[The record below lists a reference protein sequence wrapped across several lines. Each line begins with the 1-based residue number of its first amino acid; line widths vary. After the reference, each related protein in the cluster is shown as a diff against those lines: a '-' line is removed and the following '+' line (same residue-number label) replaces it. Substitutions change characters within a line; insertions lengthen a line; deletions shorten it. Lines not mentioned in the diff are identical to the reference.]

1 MKRPKQ
7 PPSNVDRQLSG
18 LAKVRVEAEI
28 TNLQRRLELYSI
40 DSEFV
45 DIGMLQSFKSMIDTR
60 RQWLS
65 GLPTSF

>member
-1 MKRPKQ
+1 MKTSKQ
-7 PPSNVDRQLSG
+7 PPSNVDPQLSG
-18 LAKVRVEAEI
+18 LAKSRVEAEI

-40 DSEFV
+40 DSERV
-45 DIGMLQSFKSMIDTR
+45 DIGVLQSYKSMIDTR